1 MENFYLLYERFD
13 YKFSFRCHN
22 IFKCKYNKKHAVIC
36 DIDSELQYFDNETNS
51 YKNTKKIL
59 LIPFTTDIDRMGI
72 LQVFI
77 KGFKDDIF
85 TYLENENIDCNITF
99 F

>member
-1 MENFYLLYERFD
+1 MYMVLIQNFEGNIMENFYLLYERFD

-22 IFKCKYNKKHAVIC
+22 IFKCKYNKNRAVIC
-36 DIDSELQYFDNETNS
+36 DIDSELQYFDDETNS

-72 LQVFI
+72 LQVRSQCI
-77 KGFKDDIF
+77 H
-85 TYLENENIDCNITF
+85 
-99 F
+99 